1 MPRSRSSSTPNPS
14 DPKLLYVGTGSHVVA
29 IDTVTGLDLWRTKVK
44 SSSTP
49 ISLLVRDGL
58 VYVGSGGR
66 VHCLDGLTGQLLWT
80 NDLKGLGLGSVL
92 MAMEGATSDAAAA
105 TAVVIAQQRAAAAAA
120 ASG

>member
-1 MPRSRSSSTPNPS
+1 MPKPRPATNPNPA
-14 DPKLLYVGTGSHVVA
+14 DPKLLYIGTGTHVAA
-29 IDTVTGLDLWRTKVK
+29 IDTVTGLDLWRTKIK

-49 ISLLVRDGL
+49 ISLIVRDGL

-66 VHCLDGLTGQLLWT
+66 VHCLDGLTGELLWT

-92 MAMEGATSDAAAA
+92 MAMEGVTSDAAAA
-105 TAVVIAQQRAAAAAA
+105 TAVVVAQQRAAAAAA

>member
-1 MPRSRSSSTPNPS
+1 MPRPRASSSPNPS

-105 TAVVIAQQRAAAAAA
+105 AVVIAQQRAAASAAA